1 MRPARWIVGMALL
14 TALAGQTRAEP
25 APYQATI
32 KVPEAEVRSGHGL
45 DPKLYATN
53 RLRFGDKVEV
63 VKDLGDGWLEIMP
76 PRRSFSWINAR
87 MVEPVSANVYLV
99 KGEPGERVPVLYGS
113 ELREAKPT
121 VESTR
126 VPVGS
131 QVVRIGKKQ
140 TADDGVWLP
149 IEPPPTE
156 RRYLLAEAV
165 VTPGAQPKAAVKE
178 DPDTPLPRSANWNG
192 TAQRTAKTTV
202 PPDAPASV
210 PPLPGNEGSS
220 SATIADAQ
228 KAEQAGD
235 FGTASRLWEDVARSY
250 AKTNTDMATNCHS
263 HALWLREKIASVA
276 NANTQADRG
285 SQNAPRR
292 LVPTPGSAYGAS
304 TCCPPT
310 ATPCG
315 NTGGW
320 RSYSPDAPVGVRA
333 ETSPPPSARNVGLLK
348 RAGWN
353 LDNQPTYRLE
363 SSDGRTPLYV
373 LPQAGV
379 NLEPFVDRNV
389 EVEGPIEYR
398 AGSRANCM
406 MAKTVKP
413 L

>member
-1 MRPARWIVGMALL
+1 MRPARWIAGMVLL
-14 TALAGQTRAEP
+14 TALAGTAGAEP

-32 KVPEAEVRSGHGL
+32 KVPEAEVRSGHGS
-45 DPKLYATN
+45 DSKLYATN
-53 RLRFGDKVEV
+53 RLRFGERVEV
-63 VKDLGDGWLEIMP
+63 TKDLGDGWLEIMP

-87 MVEPVSANVYLV
+87 MVEPVSGNVYVV
-99 KGEPGERVPVLYGS
+99 KGERGERVPVLYGS

-121 VESTR
+121 VEATR

-131 QVVRIGKKQ
+131 QVVRIGKRQ

-156 RRYLLAEAV
+156 RRYVLAVAV
-165 VTPGAQPKAAVKE
+165 VPPGTQPKTSPKE
-178 DPDTPLPRSANWNG
+178 DSDTPLPPSAKWDG
-192 TAQRTAKTTV
+192 TGQRLTKTTL
-202 PPDAPASV
+202 PTDAAGV
-210 PPLPGNEGSS
+210 PPLPGSDTGSS
-220 SATIADAQ
+220 TTISDAQ
-228 KAEQAGD
+228 RAEQAGD
-235 FGTASRLWEDVARSY
+235 FGTASKMWEELAKSY
-250 AKTNTDMATNCHS
+250 AKTNNDMAMNCHS
-263 HALWLREKIASVA
+263 HALWLRDRISSVA
-276 NANTQADRG
+276 NTNTA
-285 SQNAPRR
+285 SQNPARR
-292 LVPTPGSAYGAS
+292 LVPTPTAAYGAS
-304 TCCPPT
+304 NRCQPT

-320 RSYSPDAPVGVRA
+320 RSYSPEASPGVRR

-353 LDNQPTYRLE
+353 LDNQTTYRLE

-373 LPQAGV
+373 LPQSGV

-389 EVEGPIEYR
+389 EVEGPVEYR
-398 AGSRANCM
+398 TGARANCM

>member
-1 MRPARWIVGMALL
+1 MALL
-14 TALAGQTRAEP
+14 TTLAGRADAEP

-32 KVPEAEVRSGHGL
+32 KVPEAQVRSGHGS

-53 RLRFGDKVEV
+53 RLRFGDTVEV
-63 VKDLGDGWLEIMP
+63 TKDLGDGWLEIMP

-87 MVEPVSANVYLV
+87 MVELVSGNVYVV
-99 KGEPGERVPVLYGS
+99 KGERGERVPVLYGS

-131 QVVRIGKKQ
+131 QVVRKGKSQ

-156 RRYLLAEAV
+156 RRFVLAEAV
-165 VTPGAQPKAAVKE
+165 VAPGTQPKTAPKE
-178 DPDTPLPRSANWNG
+178 DPDTPLPPSAKWDG
-192 TAQRTAKTTV
+192 TGQRTTKTTL
-202 PPDAPASV
+202 PPDGGATV
-210 PPLPGNEGSS
+210 PPLPGSDTGST
-220 SATIADAQ
+220 ATIADAQ
-228 KAEQAGD
+228 RAEQAGD
-235 FGTASRLWEDVARSY
+235 FGTASKLWEELARSY
-250 AKTNTDMATNCHS
+250 AQTNNDMAMNCHS
-263 HALWLREKIASVA
+263 HALWLRDRIASVA
-276 NANTQADRG
+276 NANTT
-285 SQNAPRR
+285 SQNPSRR

-304 TCCPPT
+304 NCCPPT

-315 NTGGW
+315 NTSPW
-320 RSYSPDAPVGVRA
+320 RSYSAEPPTSVRR
-333 ETSPPPSARNVGLLK
+333 ETSPPPSSRTVGLLK

-353 LDNQPTYRLE
+353 LDNQTTYRLE

-389 EVEGPIEYR
+389 EVEGPVEYR
-398 AGSRANCM
+398 PGARANCL

>member
-1 MRPARWIVGMALL
+1 MRPARWIAGIALV
-14 TALAGQTRAEP
+14 TALTGAAGAET

-32 KVPEAEVRSGHGL
+32 KAPEAEVRSGHGS

-53 RLRFGDKVEV
+53 RLRFGDTVEV
-63 VKDLGDGWLEIMP
+63 TKDLGDGWLEIIP

-87 MVEPVSANVYLV
+87 MVEPVSGNVYVV
-99 KGEPGERVPVLYGS
+99 KGERGERVPVLYGS

-131 QVVRIGKKQ
+131 QVVRKGKSQ

-156 RRYLLAEAV
+156 RRYVLTEAV
-165 VTPGAQPKAAVKE
+165 GTPGAPPKAGPKE
-178 DPDTPLPRSANWNG
+178 DPDTPLPPSAKWDG
-192 TAQRTAKTTV
+192 TGQRTAKTAQ
-202 PPDAPASV
+202 PPDAGATV
-210 PPLPGNEGSS
+210 PPLPGSDTGLT
-220 SATIADAQ
+220 ATIADAQ
-228 KAEQAGD
+228 RAEQAGD
-235 FGTASRLWEDVARSY
+235 FGTASRLWEELARSY
-250 AKTNTDMATNCHS
+250 AKTNNDMAMNCHS
-263 HALWLREKIASVA
+263 HALWLRDRIANVA
-276 NANTQADRG
+276 NANTT
-285 SQNAPRR
+285 SQNPSRR
-292 LVPTPGSAYGAS
+292 LVPTPAYGAS
-304 TCCPPT
+304 NCCQPA

-320 RSYSPDAPVGVRA
+320 RSYSPEASTVVPR
-333 ETSPPPSARNVGLLK
+333 ETSPPPSSRSVGLLK

-353 LDNQPTYRLE
+353 LDNQTTYRLE
-363 SSDGRTPLYV
+363 SSDGRSPLYV

-398 AGSRANCM
+398 SGARANCM